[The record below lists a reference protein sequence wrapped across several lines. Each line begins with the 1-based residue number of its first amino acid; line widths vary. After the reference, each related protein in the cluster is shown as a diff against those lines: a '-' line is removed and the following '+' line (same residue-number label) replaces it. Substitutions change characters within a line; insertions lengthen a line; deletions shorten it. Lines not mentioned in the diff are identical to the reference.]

1 MSLTPMQ
8 IEKRLTDLSREIDE
22 TNTELINCEQVY
34 HVTKASYEIA
44 LAKSRMEWAFKSAPN
59 GKNYTVGE
67 KESLVLLDN
76 AEQHM
81 QLAIV
86 EAQVKSARANTNK
99 IRTQVDIAR
108 TLSVSV
114 RSSMDIG

>member
-1 MSLTPMQ
+1 MTITPMQ

-22 TNTELINCEQVY
+22 TNDELILSEKTY
-34 HVTKASYEIA
+34 HVAKASYEIA

-59 GKNYTVGE
+59 GKNYTVAE

-81 QLAIV
+81 GLAIA

-114 RSSMDIG
+114 RTSLDM